1 LGVGDGLLDLGGM
14 IVAGLPAAG
23 GGVGLFGDGAVSA
36 HESGSSEERVFSR
49 T

>member
-1 LGVGDGLLDLGGM
+1 M

-36 HESGSSEERVFSR
+36 HESGRGIANPGEDR
-49 T
+49 